1 MTIATLTA
9 FFGWCSLINV
19 ALLLLWSL
27 FFLVAPD
34 LVYRIQKKFVSISR
48 ESFDL
53 VMYSFLGLF
62 KLLVLV
68 LNIVPWIAL
77 RIIG

>member
-1 MTIATLTA
+1 MDIATLTS
-9 FFGWCSLINV
+9 FLGWCSVLNLG
-19 ALLLLWSL
+19 LLLLWAL

-34 LVYRIQKKFVSISR
+34 LVYRTQKKFVSISR
-48 ESFDL
+48 ENFDL